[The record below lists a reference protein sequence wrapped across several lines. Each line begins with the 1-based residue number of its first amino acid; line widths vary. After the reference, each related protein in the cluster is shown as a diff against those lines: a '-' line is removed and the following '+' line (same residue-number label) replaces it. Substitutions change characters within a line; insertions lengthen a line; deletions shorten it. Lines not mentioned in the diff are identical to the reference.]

1 MTRNEFVAQAAI
13 RFRLT
18 GMGNFGATDLNAV
31 GSAENLADALEEA
44 KCAPWVV
51 QSKSCAHAWGTYI
64 HSSALVRHCQKCG
77 TIEGKENPDA

>member
-1 MTRNEFVAQAAI
+1 MSRNELIAQAA
-13 RFRLT
+13 L
-18 GMGNFGATDLNAV
+18 DLGLKYEEAFEDCINRAI
-31 GSAENLADALEEA
+31 GLADALEEA